1 MTGRE
6 KRCSWKKG
14 NFMDLSDLVI
24 LSLLIFI
31 GALLYSSVGH
41 GGASAYLAI
50 MALYG
55 LAPEDMK
62 PIALVLNIIVASIGT
77 WKFYRAG
84 CFSWSIF
91 LPIVAASLPFSFI
104 GGYITA
110 PNHIYKTITGV
121 ILLFA
126 AYRLFVHKENGEKP
140 IHKMPL
146 LLAIIFGAVIGL
158 LSGLIGVGGGIFLSP
173 LLIFMGWA
181 STRTTSGISA
191 MFILVNSI
199 SGILGHFLSNN
210 VALPGYIW
218 IIGLLGVMGG
228 LIGSHIGSRKAA
240 NLTILRLLAI
250 VLVIAGVKLIFV

>member
-1 MTGRE
+1 ME
-6 KRCSWKKG
+6 L
-14 NFMDLSDLVI
+14 NDLVL
-24 LSLLIFI
+24 LSILIFV

-55 LAPEDMK
+55 IAPEEMK
-62 PIALVLNIIVASIGT
+62 PIALILNILVASIGT

-91 LPIVAASLPFSFI
+91 LPIVLAAIPFSFI

-110 PNHIYKTITGV
+110 PPHIYKMITGV

-126 AYRLFVHKENGEKP
+126 AYRLLVHKDNKEKP
-140 IHKMPL
+140 VKKMPL
-146 LLAIIFGAVIGL
+146 LIAILSGAIIGL

-199 SGILGHFLSNN
+199 SGILGHFTSNTTTM
-210 VALPGYIW
+210 PGYIW
-218 IIGLLGVMGG
+218 IIAPMAILGG
-228 LIGSHIGSRKAA
+228 LIGSHFGSGKTA
-240 NLTILRLLAI
+240 NATILKLLAA
-250 VLVIAGVKLIFV
+250 VLIIAGAKLILV

>member
-1 MTGRE
+1 MG
-6 KRCSWKKG
+6 
-14 NFMDLSDLVI
+14 LSELVV
-24 LSLLIFI
+24 LSFLIFT

-55 LAPEDMK
+55 IAPEEMK
-62 PIALVLNIIVASIGT
+62 PIALVLNILVASIGT
-77 WKFYRAG
+77 WKYYRAG
-84 CFSWSIF
+84 CFSWPIF
-91 LPIVAASLPFSFI
+91 LPIVLASIPFSFI

-110 PNHIYKTITGV
+110 PPHIYKTITGV

-126 AYRLFVHKENGEKP
+126 AYRLLVHKENKEKP
-140 IHKMPL
+140 LKKMPL
-146 LLAIIFGAVIGL
+146 IPAIIYGAIIGL

-181 STRTTSGISA
+181 STRATSGISA

-199 SGILGHFLSNN
+199 SGILGLLSSNN
-210 VALPGYIW
+210 ITLPSYLWILAPVA
-218 IIGLLGVMGG
+218 VAGG

-240 NLTILRLLAI
+240 NVTILKLLAV
-250 VLVIAGVKLIFV
+250 VLIIAGAKLIFV